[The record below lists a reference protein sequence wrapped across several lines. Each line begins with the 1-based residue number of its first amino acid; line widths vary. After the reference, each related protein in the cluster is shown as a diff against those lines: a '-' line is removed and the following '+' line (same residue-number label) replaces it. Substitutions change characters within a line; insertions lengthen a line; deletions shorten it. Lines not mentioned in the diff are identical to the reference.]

1 MTRTARSIGF
11 GSVMHKEALR
21 SVSSDVNFASTR
33 FPNYTISANNA
44 LVELNED
51 PKIPSLKEV
60 VAKET
65 AQLLEQQQR
74 LSVRDLAKRFEKG
87 LATAAKLSNEAR
99 SREVASLDCHVLL
112 KKLRDMLEKLRD
124 RVVGRNKD
132 DVDEAISMV
141 EALAAQLSQIE
152 GELFLEKEEVKK
164 LAAFL
169 KEATEDAKKVIEEE
183 RARAHTEIGNAR
195 AAVKKIE
202 QDLNEQDKLARSGDK
217 QDLEELRKE
226 VQEARRIKML
236 HQPTK
241 EERARAHTEIG
252 NARAAVKK
260 IEQDLNEQDKL
271 ARSGDKQDLEELR
284 KEVQEARRIKMLHQP
299 TRVMDMEHEI
309 QALRTQLVEK
319 SMYTIQ
325 LNKEL
330 EMRKKAEENNT
341 CSYELKGLESL
352 GSCLQIISQRE
363 NSLDFSGCL
372 VQWYRVYPGDGKK
385 ELISGATNATY
396 APEPFDVSCFL
407 EAEVVVRGKRETLR
421 TTKPIDPAA
430 GLGGYLESLLR
441 KSEAEFNVV
450 VLKMNG
456 NDLLSNSL
464 HVFHVGKLRLK
475 LSKGK
480 STKAKEFYSS
490 AMQLCGV
497 RCGGT
502 AAAQSLFW
510 HAKKGLSFT
519 IAFEC
524 SRERNVAIMLA
535 RRFAYDCNIV
545 LAGPN
550 DRCSGSA

>member
-74 LSVRDLAKRFEKG
+74 LSVRDLAKRFEG
-87 LATAAKLSNEAR
+87 SGNSCQIVNEAR

-124 RVVGRNKD
+124 GCSGRNKD

-241 EERARAHTEIG
+241 
-252 NARAAVKK
+252 
-260 IEQDLNEQDKL
+260 
-271 ARSGDKQDLEELR
+271 
-284 KEVQEARRIKMLHQP
+284 
-299 TRVMDMEHEI
+299 VMDMEHEI

-372 VQWYRVYPGDGKK
+372 LQWYRVYPGDGKK
-385 ELISGATNATY
+385 ELISGATSATY
-396 APEPFDVSCFL
+396 APEPFDVGCFL
-407 EAEVVVRGKRETLR
+407 EAEVVVRGKGNAKNNQTQL
-421 TTKPIDPAA
+421 I
-430 GLGGYLESLLR
+430 L
-441 KSEAEFNVV
+441 VV

-480 STKAKEFYSS
+480 STRAKEFYSS

-550 DRCSGSA
+550 DRSSGSA

>member
-169 KEATEDAKKVIEEE
+169 KEATEDAKKVIE
-183 RARAHTEIGNAR
+183 
-195 AAVKKIE
+195 
-202 QDLNEQDKLARSGDK
+202 
-217 QDLEELRKE
+217 
-226 VQEARRIKML
+226 
-236 HQPTK
+236 